1 MAKSSRG
8 GLTDYEKQD
17 VIYSQFKRIIR
28 KSEWEERNP
37 SKRELTLVEK
47 LIKRSKEDKAKFIA
61 KHGDPAL
68 KEEKQISHRV
78 SFYNPNNPLNGSSSW
93 SKQKWSEYNAKV
105 KADLKAKQLS

>member
-8 GLTDYEKQD
+8 GLTNYEKQD
-17 VIYSQFKRIIR
+17 VLYSQFQRIIR
-28 KSEWEERNP
+28 KAEWEERNP
-37 SKRELTLVEK
+37 HKKELNDVER
-47 LIKRSKEDKAKFIA
+47 IIQRSKEDRAKFIA

-68 KEEKQISHRV
+68 KEEKQISHRI

-105 KADLKAKQLS
+105 KADKKAKQ